1 MSKDTVNLDELTQE
15 DLPPYEVHYRAGT
28 QQIFEALQT
37 TEALSRRTF
46 ASGNDYKKKM
56 GLTGKD
62 AAKQDFRSHMKTTR
76 GLLPHFEKAYKSK
89 LPPKSKAAGGSSQ
102 NHGFHRS
109 VILSHELTAFLKCS
123 EWGMISSA
131 DPKSGFMVA
140 LAVGSA
146 VTTYVF
152 LNNLSDPEN
161 GSVWECDEAMTEVFK
176 KAAIEKNVDLTRMQQ
191 TDLQKL
197 LPLHETSVKAEDR
210 SEPKLDELRK
220 KCQDDGEF
228 GKVLHDIKL
237 LKEEMAEAKKQVQ
250 KSNKSLVACLAT
262 RANQPITEVYKTEVR
277 TGSTRY
283 NEAAAKI
290 KVIAQAND
298 LKFAEDFPRPLVTA
312 LDQ

>member
-1 MSKDTVNLDELTQE
+1 MSNDTVNLDELE
-15 DLPPYEVHYRAGT
+15 EERLPPYEVHYRAGT
-28 QQIFEALQT
+28 AQIFEALQT

-46 ASGNDYKKKM
+46 SSGNDYKKKM

-62 AAKQDFRSHMKTTR
+62 AAKQDFRSHMKATR
-76 GLLPHFEKAYKSK
+76 SLLPHFEKVYKSK
-89 LPPKSKAAGGSSQ
+89 LPPKSKATGGTSG

-109 VILSHELTAFLKCS
+109 VILSHELTNFLKCA
-123 EWGMISSA
+123 EWGMTSSA
-131 DPKSGFMVA
+131 DPKSGFMIA
-140 LAVGSA
+140 MAVGAA

-161 GSVWECDEAMTEVFK
+161 GSVWECDAAMTEVFK
-176 KAAIEKNVDLTRMQQ
+176 KSAIEKNVDLTRMQQ

-210 SEPKLDELRK
+210 SEPKLDDLRK
-220 KCQDDGEF
+220 KCQEDGEF
-228 GKVLHDIKL
+228 GKVLHDIKV
-237 LKEEMAEAKKQVQ
+237 LKEEMNDAKKQVK
-250 KSNKSLVACLAT
+250 KSDKSLAACLET

-277 TGSTRY
+277 TGTNRY

-290 KVIAQAND
+290 KIIAQAND
-298 LKFAEDFPRPLVTA
+298 LKFADDFPRPLVTS